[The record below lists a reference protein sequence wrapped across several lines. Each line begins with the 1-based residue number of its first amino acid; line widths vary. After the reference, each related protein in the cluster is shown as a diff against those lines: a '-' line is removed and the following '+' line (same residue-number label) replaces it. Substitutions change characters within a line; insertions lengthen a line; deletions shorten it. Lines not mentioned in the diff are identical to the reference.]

1 MAKPKKTA
9 KYDLKAADRKRN
21 LLIQIGLTAVVV
33 IFAAALVLYIVMTGN
48 KKPASGEAKAVR
60 VAASNVVTKEGTSD
74 PKVVL
79 SFYEDFLCP
88 ACGNFERAFGPTIS
102 KMIDSGAVAADYH
115 MVAILDR
122 SGDGYSSRAGAAAY
136 CVADESIEAFRRFH
150 TALYTKELQPQ
161 EGGGIYPDNARL
173 IELARQAG
181 AAGKTPDC
189 ITKGTYLDMV
199 KGMAAAAGINST
211 PTIRINGEDYQ
222 PSTPDAMVAKVKEIV
237 GDVPGLSAVTPQAPA
252 AGAPAAPAAG
262 APAGNAPAAP
272 AAPQQP
278 APAVSPAP
286 AKPGS

>member
-33 IFAAALVLYIVMTGN
+33 VFAAVLVFYIVMNGN
-48 KKPASGEAKAVR
+48 KKPATGEAKAIR
-60 VAASNVVTKEGTSD
+60 VASSSVITKEGTSE

-88 ACGNFERAFGPTIS
+88 ACGAFERAFGPTIN
-102 KMIDSGAVAADYH
+102 KMIDTGAAAADYH

-122 SGDGYSSRAGAAAY
+122 AGDGYSSRAGNAAY

-150 TALYTKELQPQ
+150 SALYTKELQPQ

-181 AAGKTPDC
+181 AVGKAPDC
-189 ITKGTYLDMV
+189 ITKGTYVDMV

-237 GDVPGLSAVTPQAPA
+237 GDVPGLTVVTPQAP
-252 AGAPAAPAAG
+252 APAAPAAG
-262 APAGNAPAAP
+262 APA
-272 AAPQQP
+272 APQ
-278 APAVSPAP
+278 APAVPAV
-286 AKPGS
+286 PGS